1 MQLYT
6 VQFDKNIVMHA
17 CMQGANLRLRK
28 VPIAVMTARH
38 QIPPSMSNHSNSL
51 PTLQSSYR
59 SCTHSFMKKMRHKE
73 IEAFHP
79 SCLSQTKESIRHLLS
94 LTTTNH
100 NYNVD
105 THTYTFGQIIT
116 VAAAVYHGE
125 DSIVFALCVFNNR
138 VFRLFRVARMPLTH
152 NTRIF
157 RLTYLFLL

>member
-1 MQLYT
+1 
-6 VQFDKNIVMHA
+6 
-17 CMQGANLRLRK
+17 MQGANLRLRK
-28 VPIAVMTARH
+28 VPVAVMTARH
-38 QIPPSMSNHSNSL
+38 QIPPSMSNHSDSL

-105 THTYTFGQIIT
+105 ARTYTSGQIIT

-125 DSIVFALCVFNNR
+125 DSIVFALCVFNNS
-138 VFRLFRVARMPLTH
+138 VFRLFRVAFDTRYPNILSYIPFLAVSVSTIRMG
-152 NTRIF
+152 R
-157 RLTYLFLL
+157 RY